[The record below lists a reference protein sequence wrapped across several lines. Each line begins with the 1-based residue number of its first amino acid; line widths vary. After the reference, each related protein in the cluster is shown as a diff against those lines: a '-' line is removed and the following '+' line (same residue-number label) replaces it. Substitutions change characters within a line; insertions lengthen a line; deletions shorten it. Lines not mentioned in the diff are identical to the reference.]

1 MEYLTSSIFVAFS
14 NSMILLF
21 KLRGETYETLIIGD
35 RNKTFYLIKKLTQ
48 ILLIFIFTLG
58 VNVPSNAGT
67 VNLSC
72 ISAANSYVGGPSFD
86 MKFEN
91 ELALIKE
98 VELCFLD
105 CKRSKEPA
113 EVYPVTEKSE
123 HHLKFLTF
131 PKGDLPEDAKNWKFS
146 FDEMTVSYVY
156 YQFPFLGTSEEWK
169 AMGLVGEPSKTF
181 VKLGDISF
189 QCRTRRTKIIN

>member
-1 MEYLTSSIFVAFS
+1 M
-14 NSMILLF
+14 
-21 KLRGETYETLIIGD
+21 IIGD
-35 RNKTFYLIKKLTQ
+35 RNKTFYLMKKLTQ
-48 ILLIFIFTLG
+48 FLLIVSFTVG

-72 ISAANSYVGGPSFD
+72 ISAANSYVGSPSFD

-98 VELCFLD
+98 VELCFRD
-105 CKRSKEPA
+105 CKRGKKPPA
-113 EVYPVTEKSE
+113 VYPVTEKSE
-123 HHLKFLTF
+123 HHLKFLGF
-131 PKGDLPEDAKNWKFS
+131 PKSDLPEDAKNWKFL

-156 YQFPFLGTSEEWK
+156 YKLPFFGTSAEWK

-181 VKLGDISF
+181 IKLGDISF
-189 QCRTRRTKIIN
+189 QCRARRTKIIN